1 MALTMKSINKVFQNK
16 IVLYILLGLS
26 FFNLLGYLARNNL
39 SAIIVFLLTGYF
51 STFFTKNMSYILLAP
66 LVITNFVVA
75 LFTMQKIKFKEGMK
89 DKNSDD
95 KHEKHNKHDND
106 DDHEKEDSDDED
118 HKVKGASLTKKSKNS
133 ESSKPKKIENMTENY
148 EDDDDDDDDE
158 DDDNFVSA
166 KIKKH
171 ENMENA
177 YNNLEKMMG
186 PKNMSKM
193 SNGIKGIANDQKEL
207 YKIVEKMEPLF
218 DKVSG
223 MLDKFSNSP
232 LATMLPKISN
242 NDNN

>member
-95 KHEKHNKHDND
+95 KHKNSDDKHDND

-118 HKVKGASLTKKSKNS
+118 NKVKGASLTKKSKNS
-133 ESSKPKKIENMTENY
+133 ESSKPKKIENLEDNDEN
-148 EDDDDDDDDE
+148 EDDE